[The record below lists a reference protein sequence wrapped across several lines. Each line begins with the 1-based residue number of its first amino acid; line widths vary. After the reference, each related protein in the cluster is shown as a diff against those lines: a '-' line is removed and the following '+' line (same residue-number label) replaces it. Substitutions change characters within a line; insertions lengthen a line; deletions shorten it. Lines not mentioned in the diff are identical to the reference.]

1 MSRWLTW
8 ANLLTGLRLASLPV
22 IVYVLISE
30 LWLIASVLF
39 ALAVITD
46 IYDGKIARKLDQTS
60 PLGGLFDH
68 GTDALFVSLCCGC
81 LSSLGLINP
90 YLPWLIG
97 LAFIQYVLDSK
108 ALTGVALRVSFIGR
122 NNGIAYYVLVGV
134 VIGAQILNWTWLL
147 TAAAYFAWLL
157 VFTTVLSMAD
167 RGFSLFKQR

>member
-1 MSRWLTW
+1 MLQWLTW
-8 ANLLTGLRLASLPV
+8 ANLLTGLRLASLPL
-22 IVYVLISE
+22 IVYALTSR
-30 LWLIASVLF
+30 LWLFASVLF

-46 IYDGKIARKLDQTS
+46 IYDGKIARKLNQTS

-81 LSSLGLINP
+81 LSSLDLINP

-97 LAFIQYVLDSK
+97 LAFIQYMLDSK
-108 ALTGVALRVSFIGR
+108 ALAGVALRVSFIGR

-134 VIGAQILNWTWLL
+134 VIGAQVLNWTWLL
-147 TAAAYFAWLL
+147 TAAIYFAWLL

>member
-1 MSRWLTW
+1 MLRWLTW

-22 IVYVLISE
+22 IIYALISD
-30 LWLIASVLF
+30 LWMFAAVLF
-39 ALAVITD
+39 TMAVVTD
-46 IYDGKIARKLDQTS
+46 VYDGKIARKLNQTS

-68 GTDALFVSLCCGC
+68 GTDALFVSLCCGA

-97 LAFIQYVLDSK
+97 LAFIQYMLDSK
-108 ALTGVALRVSFIGR
+108 ALAGVALRMSFIGR

-134 VIGAQILNWTWLL
+134 VIGAQVFNWTGLL
-147 TAAAYFAWLL
+147 TAAGYFAWLL

-167 RGFSLFKQR
+167 RGYSLFRQR